1 MAAFMTM
8 LGGVPI
14 LAAEDKPAAAPE
26 GTTNYKGETPPVNVG
41 VIGCGAWGREILKTL
56 STITFAPVV
65 AVCDHY
71 PAYLRRGANLAPK
84 AEKYADYKE
93 LLANKDVQAVI
104 VATPSHLHKE
114 FVLAALDAGKH
125 VYCEA
130 PLATTIDDARAIA
143 TAAKKHPK
151 LNFQPGLQNRSDK
164 QIVNLIK
171 FVRSGVVGTNLCGRA
186 QFHKKMSWRI
196 ATSNPEREAEMNWRL
211 LNATSGGLVGE
222 LGVHQ
227 LDIANWF
234 YSATPVS
241 VEGVGALCQYKEPGR
256 DVFDNVSATLR
267 YPNGIYFNYE
277 ATIANSF
284 DGEMGMFFGSDAAI
298 MMRERRAWMFKE
310 ADAPALGWEVYAK
323 KDQFYKESGMVL
335 KAGATKQDA
344 QTAKAAASD
353 VVDEKSGLQYA
364 LENFLI
370 NSYNLGAGV
379 KDFLDTYGE
388 GSEDDLKAFLKE
400 QGKNRE
406 PAADYQDGYEAT
418 ATAIKAN
425 EAILKEGKL
434 EMGKEWF
441 QLA

>member
-14 LAAEDKPAAAPE
+14 LAAEEQPAAAPD

-41 VIGCGAWGREILKTL
+41 VIGCGTWGREILKTL
-56 STITFAPVV
+56 STIKFGPVV

-84 AEKYADYKE
+84 AEKYEDYKQ

-104 VATPSHLHKE
+104 VATPSHQHKE
-114 FVLAALDAGKH
+114 FVLAALEAGKH

-130 PLATTIDDARAIA
+130 PLATTLDDARAIA
-143 TAAKKHPK
+143 TAARKHWK

-171 FVRSGVVGTNLCGRA
+171 FVRSGVVGTNLSGRG

-211 LNATSGGLVGE
+211 SNATSGGLVGE

-234 YSATPVS
+234 YSATPIS
-241 VEGVGALCQYKEPGR
+241 VEGVGALSHYKDGR
-256 DVFDNVSATLR
+256 DVFDNVAAIFR
-267 YPNGIYFNYE
+267 YPNGICYNYE

-284 DGEMGMFFGSDAAI
+284 DGEMGMFFGSDSAI

-310 ADAPALGWEVYAK
+310 ADAPQLGWEVYAK
-323 KDQFYKESGMVL
+323 KDQFYRESGMVL

-353 VVDEKSGLQYA
+353 IVDEKSGLEYS

-370 NSYNLGAGV
+370 NSYNLAAGV
-379 KDFLDTYGE
+379 KDFMDTYGQD
-388 GSEDDLKAFLKE
+388 SDDDLKAFLKE
-400 QGKNRE
+400 QDKLRE
-406 PAADYQDGYEAT
+406 PAADYQDGYDAT
-418 ATAIKAN
+418 VTVIKAN
-425 EAILKEGKL
+425 ESILKEGRI
-434 EMGKEWF
+434 EMAREWF
-441 QLA
+441 QLV